1 MSDIE
6 KPSWEWRQEVEAITA
21 ELEHTKSAMASEYE
35 MDMNDQIRKRRA
47 VEQQIAD
54 THAHLESQRQATYQ
68 AVEREHAAKQQL
80 ATARREAWEEA
91 AKLCEQ
97 LYDASHDREAAFY
110 EALLTAAHA
119 IRAQAAK
126 EWRSYFAAS

>member
-1 MSDIE
+1 MSDDSLEQPSPLRIVPSCATGDTAMSDE
-6 KPSWEWRQEVEAITA
+6 KPSWEWRQQVEALT
-21 ELEHTKSAMASEYE
+21 
-35 MDMNDQIRKRRA
+35 
-47 VEQQIAD
+47 
-54 THAHLESQRQATYQ
+54 
-68 AVEREHAAKQQL
+68 QQL

-97 LYDASHDREAAFY
+97 LYDASHDREAVFY